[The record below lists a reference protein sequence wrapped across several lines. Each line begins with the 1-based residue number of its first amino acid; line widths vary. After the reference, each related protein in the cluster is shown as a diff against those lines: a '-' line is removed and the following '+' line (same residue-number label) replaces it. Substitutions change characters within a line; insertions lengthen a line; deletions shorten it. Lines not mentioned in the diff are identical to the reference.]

1 MKGKNMNLSILT
13 DAQLRHIVLDVMP
26 ETVEGCLRDTWRL
39 QDEMQ
44 ANSAYPDRPICR
56 TCDSIRYSVD

>member
-1 MKGKNMNLSILT
+1 MDLSILR
-13 DAQLRHIVLDVMP
+13 DEQLRHIVLDVMP

-44 ANSAYPDRPICR
+44 ANSDHPDRPVCHE
-56 TCDSIRYSVD
+56 CASIRYSLD

>member
-1 MKGKNMNLSILT
+1 MNLSILT

-39 QDEMQ
+39 QDEMREQ
-44 ANSAYPDRPICR
+44 SVDGRSVCHD
-56 TCDSIRYSVD
+56 CDAIRYSLE

>member
-1 MKGKNMNLSILT
+1 MNLSILT

-26 ETVEGCLRDTWRL
+26 ETVEGCLRDTWRV

-56 TCDSIRYSVD
+56 TCNEIRYSVD